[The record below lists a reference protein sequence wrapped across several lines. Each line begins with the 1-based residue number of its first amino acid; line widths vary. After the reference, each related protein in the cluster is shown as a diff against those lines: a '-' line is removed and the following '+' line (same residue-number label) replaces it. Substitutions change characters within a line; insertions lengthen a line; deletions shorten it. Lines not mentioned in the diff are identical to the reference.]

1 MPMLTKIYQEERKLL
16 VGTIQHLVHSIDN
29 IEDDDL
35 RQRICEQIIGLC
47 DQMKSRMVISLV
59 ADKEK
64 GRIIYETDVKENK
77 RIIYETERSD

>member
-1 MPMLTKIYQEERKLL
+1 MLRKIDQEERKLL

-29 IEDDDL
+29 IDEEDL
-35 RQRICEQIIGLC
+35 KEAICHQLIGLC

-64 GRIIYETDVKENK
+64 GRIIYETELTD
-77 RIIYETERSD
+77 